1 MGDLEA
7 WVVVALVA
15 AAFLAGLIDSI
26 AGGGGLITLPALLVA
41 GLSPLDALGTNKVQA
56 VFGSGSATIAY
67 GRAGWFDPKAMLPI
81 ATISAVG
88 SAGGAV
94 TAKVVPDE
102 VLETFIPVLLIGVA
116 LFFLLRPDLDDIER
130 PRRVS
135 PRVFAL
141 TVVPLIG
148 FYDGVFGPGTGSFF
162 MIAYVGLA
170 GYGILRATGHT
181 KVLNFASNLGAL
193 IVFSISGSMLW
204 GLGLLMGAA
213 QIAGATTGSRV
224 AIRHGG
230 RVIRPLLVVT
240 CLAMAARLLV
250 D

>member
-1 MGDLEA
+1 MGDLEG

-15 AAFLAGLIDSI
+15 AAFVAGLIDSI
-26 AGGGGLITLPALLVA
+26 AGGGGLVTLPALLLA
-41 GLSPLDALGTNKVQA
+41 GLSPLDSLGTNKVQA
-56 VFGSGSATIAY
+56 IFGSGSATVAY
-67 GRAGWFDPKAMLPI
+67 GRAGQFDPRAMLPV
-81 ATISAVG
+81 AAISAAG
-88 SAGGAV
+88 SAGGAL
-94 TAKVVPDE
+94 TARVVPDD
-102 VLETFIPVLLIGVA
+102 VLETFIPVLLVGVA
-116 LFFLLRPDLDDIER
+116 LFFLLRPDLDDLER
-130 PRRVS
+130 PRRIS
-135 PRVFAL
+135 PMVFAVI
-141 TVVPLIG
+141 VVPLIG

-213 QIAGATTGSRV
+213 QVAGATTGSRV
-224 AIRHGG
+224 ALRHGG

-240 CLAMAARLLV
+240 CLAMAARLLL